1 MRDQGIGSLPRR
13 RIKSAAAKVAV
24 EYEGRTF
31 TYADVEER
39 SRRLANALR
48 EAGIGR
54 GDRVAY
60 VGFNHHTLLETFF
73 ATAQLGAIWVIINAR
88 LAAPEVEYILT
99 DSGARAVVFG
109 TDHHEHVRVI
119 GHIDT
124 VETWLQVDEGLPD
137 DDVPDDGVPDTDLP
151 DDGAGAAGAPP
162 ARVSD
167 LVEVSSGVVRGYE
180 ASIAGA
186 GTDVVDEEIGADD
199 AAMIMYTSGT
209 TGRPKGATHTHGSL
223 MTQYVNVLIDMDVL
237 STDVTLS
244 MSPLFHVAGLNM
256 TTMPTFLKG
265 GTIII
270 QPGFDADRVLAT
282 IAERGVTSMFA
293 VPAMMDRLASLPQFA
308 ATDLSTLT
316 NVCCGGS
323 PLPDRMLRTWA
334 DRGVEVQQGFGMTE
348 TAPGIYL
355 LRAADALAKSGT
367 AGTEHFFTEA
377 RIVDPLGNDVPVGET
392 GEIIAQGRNVM
403 LGYWNRPEETARVIV
418 DGWYHTGDLG
428 SFDEDRFLTVRDR
441 LKDMYISGGE
451 NIYPAEVEN
460 ALLEIPGVRDAAV
473 IGVPDPRWGEV
484 GHAYVVVDEVGDE
497 AGDGAAAGVAAPGAA
512 AQGAA
517 EPPTPESMTEE
528 LGRKLARYK
537 VPKHIAVV
545 DSLPRNATGKLQKH
559 IIKQTHEETR

>member
-13 RIKSAAAKVAV
+13 RIKAAAAKVAI

-48 EAGIGR
+48 DAGIGR

-88 LAAPEVEYILT
+88 LAAPEVEYILAN
-99 DSGARAVVFG
+99 SGARAVVFG
-109 TDHHEHVRVI
+109 TDHHEHVRAI
-119 GHIDT
+119 GHLES
-124 VETWLQVDEGLPD
+124 VETWLQVDDLP
-137 DDVPDDGVPDTDLP
+137 VENLP
-151 DDGAGAAGAPP
+151 DDGAGAAGTPP
-162 ARVSD
+162 VRAGD
-167 LVEVSSGVVRGYE
+167 PVEVSSGVVRGYE

-186 GTDVVDEEIGADD
+186 RTDEIDEEIGADD

-244 MSPLFHVAGLNM
+244 MAPLFHVAGLNM

-355 LRAADALAKSGT
+355 LRAADALKKSGT

-403 LGYWNRPEETARVIV
+403 RGYWNRPEETERAIV

-460 ALLEIPGVRDAAV
+460 ALLEVPGVRDAAV

-484 GHAYVVVDEVGDE
+484 GHAYVVVDEAGDG
-497 AGDGAAAGVAAPGAA
+497 AGDGAAACAV
-512 AQGAA
+512 
-517 EPPTPESMTEE
+517 E
-528 LGRKLARYK
+528 LGRRLARYK

-559 IIKQTHEETR
+559 IIKKTHEETR